1 MAFAPNAG
9 RGAWAIAIARKNKDM
24 IITKG
29 HAKRLIAKG
38 TARELTRVFEVDGSV
53 WMALDRYDVQRTD
66 HYLIC
71 R

>member
-1 MAFAPNAG
+1 
-9 RGAWAIAIARKNKDM
+9 M

-29 HAKRLIAKG
+29 YAKRLIAKE
-38 TARELTRVFEVDGSV
+38 TALELTKVFETDGSV

-66 HYLIC
+66 HYLVC